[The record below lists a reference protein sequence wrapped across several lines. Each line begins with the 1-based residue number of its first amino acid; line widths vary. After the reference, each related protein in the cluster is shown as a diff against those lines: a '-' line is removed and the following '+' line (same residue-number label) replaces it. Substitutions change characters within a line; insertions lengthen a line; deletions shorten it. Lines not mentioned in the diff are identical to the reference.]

1 MQDRN
6 TWVIFVALR
15 DVLRRLRWFQTVVLA
30 IMQAAVSKQ
39 IEAQPGPAGSKMG
52 DHRQT
57 RQSVVSSLSLETY
70 IDMQM
75 ALCKGS
81 SEVQKAPLVE
91 RAMYKMNDLKQV
103 SGLDI
108 VLSLIRQL
116 CLIIPVRSE
125 LFIGDSDCRCF

>member
-1 MQDRN
+1 M
-6 TWVIFVALR
+6 LR
-15 DVLRRLRWFQTVVLA
+15 PLRWVQTVVLA

-39 IEAQPGPAGSKMG
+39 IEAQPGPAGSRME
-52 DHRQT
+52 DPRQT
-57 RQSVVSSLSLETY
+57 DQSVVSNLSLETY

-81 SEVQKAPLVE
+81 SEVQKVPLVE

-108 VLSLIRQL
+108 VLT
-116 CLIIPVRSE
+116 
-125 LFIGDSDCRCF
+125 